1 MKNINAI
8 NFLEEDKTDEKLFKY
23 ILSMLIC
30 VFIFEVYIG
39 LKSINNLQHDI
50 EETKLAIQQE
60 VIEKDKVTN
69 QKSTLIKDTNKIY
82 ELLGFSNIKK
92 LYVENE
98 KVYIEGNCEELNV
111 LDDLKDIEGI
121 KNLSISS
128 LEKHDKGYSFK
139 AVYEIGG
146 SR

>member
-1 MKNINAI
+1 MKNIKVI

-39 LKSINNLQHDI
+39 LKSINNLQHGI

-69 QKSTLIKDTNKIY
+69 KKSTLIKDTDKIY

-98 KVYIEGNCEELNV
+98 KVYIEGSCEELNV
-111 LDDLKDIEGI
+111 LDDLKYIEGI

-128 LEKHDKGYSFK
+128 LEKHDEGYSFQ

>member
-50 EETKLAIQQE
+50 VETKLAIQQE

-92 LYVENE
+92 LYIENE

>member
-50 EETKLAIQQE
+50 VETKLAIQQE

>member
-23 ILSMLIC
+23 TLSMLIC

-111 LDDLKDIEGI
+111 LDGLKDIEGI

>member
-8 NFLEEDKTDEKLFKY
+8 NLLEEDKTDEKLFKY

-50 EETKLAIQQE
+50 VETKLAIQQE

-92 LYVENE
+92 LYIENE

>member
-92 LYVENE
+92 LYIENE

>member
-111 LDDLKDIEGI
+111 LDGLKDIEGI

>member
-23 ILSMLIC
+23 TLSMLIC

-50 EETKLAIQQE
+50 EETKLAIQEE

-69 QKSTLIKDTNKIY
+69 QKCTLIKDTNKIY

-111 LDDLKDIEGI
+111 LDNLKNIEGI

-128 LEKHDKGYSFK
+128 LEKNDKGYFFK
-139 AVYEIGG
+139 VVYEIGG

>member
-1 MKNINAI
+1 MKNIKVI

-92 LYVENE
+92 LYIENE

>member
-1 MKNINAI
+1 MKNINTI
-8 NFLEEDKTDEKLFKY
+8 NFLEEDKIDEKLFKY

-30 VFIFEVYIG
+30 VFVFEVYIG

-69 QKSTLIKDTNKIY
+69 QKSTLIKDTDKIY

-98 KVYIEGNCEELNV
+98 KVYIEGNCEELKV

-128 LEKHDKGYSFK
+128 LEKHDKGYSFQ